1 MKFKLKLFEELL
13 QLFFI
18 LSWPIFTCLFS
29 LCCFECVL
37 YFLKFFCLYLSFCLY
52 FLFSGD
58 STGFSSPG
66 GNSMDVSL
74 FSDMERLSQEF
85 RHFQSNIGQNVR
97 DLTTFKSTSIDEME
111 RLSESVNELQELVS
125 IQ

>member
-1 MKFKLKLFEELL
+1 
-13 QLFFI
+13 
-18 LSWPIFTCLFS
+18 
-29 LCCFECVL
+29 
-37 YFLKFFCLYLSFCLY
+37 
-52 FLFSGD
+52 
-58 STGFSSPG
+58 
-66 GNSMDVSL
+66 MDVSL